1 VCVCV
6 CDACILKLV
15 LIEPSGFLRTTN
27 LIA

>member
-15 LIEPSGFLRTTN
+15 LIEPSGFLRKP
-27 LIA
+27 I